1 MKSILYILLAVG
13 VLVLAVSKELRMTAM
28 NVVQVAA
35 SSIKQLTFRG
45 DQAEI
50 RTIKAS
56 EFDSVIT
63 EPGRIVVVVIGKK
76 LTTESTKKRHEL
88 EDSLRELPSK
98 VLFAKVVAEGNASLL
113 NRLNIAQLPNVRIYI
128 RGKMVGGFKGRVDK
142 NELIKTIQYHLDNPN
157 VKVGR
162 ESGYIGPIDDGWRP
176 PGISKSAKSKP
187 RPMTRLE

>member
-1 MKSILYILLAVG
+1 MG
-13 VLVLAVSKELRMTAM
+13 GLVLAASKELRMTAL

-63 EPGRIVVVVIGKK
+63 EPGRIVVVLIENK
-76 LTTESTKKRHEL
+76 LTAESTKKRHEL
-88 EDSLRELPSK
+88 EERLRELPSK
-98 VLFAKVVAEGNASLL
+98 VLLAKVVAEGSGSLL
-113 NRLNIAQLPNVRIYI
+113 KRLNIPQLPNVRIYI
-128 RGKMVGGFKGRVDK
+128 RGGMVGEFKGGVDN

-162 ESGYIGPIDDGWRP
+162 ESGYIGPMDDGWLP
-176 PGISKSAKSKP
+176 PGIESKSSKSKP
-187 RPMTRLE
+187 RPMSRLE